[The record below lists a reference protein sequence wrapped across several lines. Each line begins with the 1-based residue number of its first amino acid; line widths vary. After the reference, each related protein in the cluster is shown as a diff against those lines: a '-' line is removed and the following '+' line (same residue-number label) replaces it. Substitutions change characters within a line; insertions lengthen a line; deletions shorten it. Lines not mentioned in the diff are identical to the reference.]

1 MSQSFF
7 QGLMEV
13 SHQNRKKKKN
23 VCVCVPQSRTGLEQL
38 KGEEMTAAF
47 YFWWTISLNSGNAS
61 QIRKG
66 CQIMAS

>member
-13 SHQNRKKKKN
+13 SHQNRKQIFL
-23 VCVCVPQSRTGLEQL
+23 CVCVPQSRTGLEQP
-38 KGEEMTAAF
+38 KSEEMTAAF